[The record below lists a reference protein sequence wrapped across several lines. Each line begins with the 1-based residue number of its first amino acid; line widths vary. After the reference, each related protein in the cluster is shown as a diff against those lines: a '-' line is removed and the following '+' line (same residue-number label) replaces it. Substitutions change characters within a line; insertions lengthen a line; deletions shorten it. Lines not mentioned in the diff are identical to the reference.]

1 MESDKKRTKDDT
13 WKSDELKKH
22 LKVSRSDSQSEDK
35 RHHHRKPR
43 DRGRNDD
50 EDHDGSKVA
59 SQKDP
64 EKDRVKLK
72 EKLGERMRF
81 KSSERHR
88 EERRDKG
95 REKDQPRE
103 QEREIKVNHEKDAK
117 EEKYVSGRSGERHSG
132 KEKDRKPKKD
142 EPNQT
147 LPRNSVERDRD
158 KEHERRRRRSSR
170 DYIDHSKLKDEE
182 RERKQH
188 LERKKETSS
197 GELSA
202 NRSEEHELRYKSR
215 KDEESDKE
223 KRRWHRERKKHKSS
237 TVEEKEKPLKLRNS
251 MSSTE
256 GEEDHIPRRHRERSH
271 HHEDRY
277 HKENRKKR
285 EEEEGEKKKRDHKH
299 REHRNGRKR
308 DEEDL
313 HHLRERNSK
322 EKMKKHSKSEKEN
335 GKREHHKTDD
345 SSTSC
350 LKKPG
355 KEEGGQNE
363 QKKETTYEDD
373 NDSVNYE
380 DDFEDYEDDF
390 EDEDDEED
398 ESSQNTK
405 SEKEAEAGL
414 QKVTVTKSSEVE
426 EIQKA
431 INAENEQ
438 IKAFLP
444 NSRKNEHLPKDH
456 EKYPRIEKQVSLAQC
471 PTSGKFID
479 FQMAQQRQNI
489 RKIANQQ
496 KKRSFE
502 LLRLIDLD
510 FSVSFCLLDLPPVN
524 EYDMYIRNFG
534 KINTKQAY
542 VQWNEDNLDRGI
554 QTDEIETQEKWTQ
567 HPGETALVSGGPK
580 SSYDVTAITPKIDSQ
595 RLANF
600 LRSACQVIEVLL
612 EEDQVATQPRRNLRS
627 RSSSLSISDR
637 CFQLN
642 TNLPFLN
649 GRRISC
655 LHISQAQR
663 QALLSVHGLPETSN
677 DLSLDSKY
685 IICVWN
691 VWQPSSPQKLL
702 LCESQV
708 TCCCFSPYKATLVF
722 AGTVDGSV
730 LVWDLRENSRMHQCV
745 KVNETDW
752 TFRSPTFSTD
762 GVFAA
767 INHACTVLTIEPV
780 STSVFKE
787 QNCGFSYLSVQ
798 EEMLGLSFQIAS
810 MDENGTL
817 SLWVVVELQKG
828 DLSGSQNDL
837 GLIPGGKIKL
847 VHSST
852 VHLNCSIS
860 PKDYTFLGVP
870 QTLNIKFLP
879 SNPNHF
885 VVGTDAGLV
894 SHGTRHE
901 LKVPPKWFKPQQGG
915 LRATQVN
922 AIDFS
927 PFGKPIFLVGCSDGS
942 IRLHQMASELPLMQ
956 WNNSTAGQAVI
967 ALQWALT
974 RPAVF
979 FVLDAT
985 SVIYIWDLLENDL
998 SPVAKQPIWSDKII
1012 TMAVLGEPE
1021 KPSGVL
1027 GIALAKESGIIDI
1040 KYVKKIWAL
1049 PQPEEVEKLNL
1060 LLQQAL

>member
-1 MESDKKRTKDDT
+1 MEGHKKRTKDDT

-22 LKVSRSDSQSEDK
+22 LKASRLDSQSEDK
-35 RHHHRKPR
+35 RHHQKKPR
-43 DRGRNDD
+43 DGGRNEDD
-50 EDHDGSKVA
+50 DDGGNKVGL
-59 SQKDP
+59 QKDP

-72 EKLGERMRF
+72 EKGEKIRF

-88 EERRDKG
+88 EERKEKG
-95 REKDQPRE
+95 REKDHPRE
-103 QEREIKVNHEKDAK
+103 REREIKVNDEKDAK
-117 EEKYVSGRSGERHSG
+117 EEKYISGKSGERHSG
-132 KEKDRKPKKD
+132 KERDRKPKKD

-147 LPRNSVERDRD
+147 LPQNSVETCRERD
-158 KEHERRRRRSSR
+158 KEHERRRRRRSSQ
-170 DYIDHSKLKDEE
+170 DNPDHSKIKDEE

-188 LERKKETSS
+188 SERKKEASS
-197 GELSA
+197 GEVLSS
-202 NRSEEHELRYKSR
+202 RDEEREQRHKSR
-215 KDEESDKE
+215 KDEEPDKE
-223 KRRWHRERKKHKSS
+223 KRRRHRERKEHKPSIA
-237 TVEEKEKPLKLRNS
+237 EEKEKHLRLRNPKD
-251 MSSTE
+251 
-256 GEEDHIPRRHRERSH
+256 GEEARVPRKHKERSH
-271 HHEDRY
+271 REDRY
-277 HKENRKKR
+277 PKENSERR
-285 EEEEGEKKKRDHKH
+285 EEEEGEKRKRDHKH
-299 REHRNGRKR
+299 SERRNEGKRGKEEADRLPERHTRE
-308 DEEDL
+308 EI
-313 HHLRERNSK
+313 
-322 EKMKKHSKSEKEN
+322 KKHGKSERED
-335 GKREHHKTDD
+335 GRREHHKNDD
-345 SSTSC
+345 SSAPC
-350 LKKPG
+350 LKRQAN
-355 KEEGGQNE
+355 EEGGENE
-363 QKKETTYEDD
+363 LKKETSYEDY
-373 NDSVNYE
+373 NYSVNYE

-390 EDEDDEED
+390 DDEDEN
-398 ESSQNTK
+398 SLNT
-405 SEKEAEAGL
+405 EKEKGEAGGGL
-414 QKVTVTKSSEVE
+414 QRVTVTKSSEVE

-431 INAENEQ
+431 INAENE
-438 IKAFLP
+438 KLEAFFP
-444 NSRKNEHLPKDH
+444 KSRKNEYLSKDC
-456 EKYPRIEKQVSLAQC
+456 EKKPRIEREVSPAQC

-479 FQMAQQRQNI
+479 FQMAKQRQSI
-489 RKIANQQ
+489 RKIASQQ

-542 VQWNEDNLDRGI
+542 VQWNEDNLDRDI
-554 QTDEIETQEKWTQ
+554 QTEEIETQEKWTQ
-567 HPGETALVSGGPK
+567 HPGEAALVSGGPK
-580 SSYDVTAITPKIDSQ
+580 SSHDVTAVTPKIDSQ

-627 RSSSLSISDR
+627 RPSSLSISDR

-642 TNLPFLN
+642 TDLPFLN
-649 GRRISC
+649 ARKVSC

-663 QALLSVHGLPETSN
+663 QALLSVHGLPENSN
-677 DLSLDSKY
+677 DQPLDSKY

-691 VWQPSSPQKLL
+691 VWQPSSPQKVL

-708 TCCCFSPYKATLVF
+708 TCCCFSPCKATLVF

-730 LVWDLRENSRMHQCV
+730 LVWDLREDSRMHQCV

-762 GVFAA
+762 GVFTP
-767 INHACTVLTIEPV
+767 INHTCPVLTIEPV

-787 QNCGFSYLSVQ
+787 QNCGLSYLSVQ

-817 SLWVVVELQKG
+817 SLWVVAELQKG
-828 DLSGSQNDL
+828 DLAGSQNDL

-852 VHLNCSIS
+852 VQLNCSIS

-885 VVGTDAGLV
+885 VVGTDVGVV

-901 LKVPPKWFKPQQGG
+901 LKIPPKWFKPEQGG
-915 LRATQVN
+915 PRSTRVN

-956 WNNSTAGQAVI
+956 WNNSTAGQPVI

-979 FVLDAT
+979 FVLDAR
-985 SVIYIWDLLENDL
+985 SVVYIWDLLENDL
-998 SPVAKQPIWSDKII
+998 SPVANQPIWSDKVI

-1040 KYVKKIWAL
+1040 KYVKKKWAL
-1049 PQPEEVEKLNL
+1049 PQPEEAEKLNL

>member
-1 MESDKKRTKDDT
+1 MAPSINFFLRKRTKDDT

-22 LKVSRSDSQSEDK
+22 LKNQTYFEGSKDKRVSRSNSQSEDK
-35 RHHHRKPR
+35 RHHHRIPR

-50 EDHDGSKVA
+50 EDHDSNKVA

-72 EKLGERMRF
+72 EKIGERIRF

-88 EERRDKG
+88 EERRNKG

-188 LERKKETSS
+188 LERKKESSS
-197 GELSA
+197 GEVSA
-202 NRSEEHELRYKSR
+202 NRSEEHEQRYKSH

-223 KRRWHRERKKHKSS
+223 KRRRHRERKKHKSS

-256 GEEDHIPRRHRERSH
+256 GEEDHTPRRHRERSH

-285 EEEEGEKKKRDHKH
+285 EEEE
-299 REHRNGRKR
+299 
-308 DEEDL
+308 
-313 HHLRERNSK
+313 

-335 GKREHHKTDD
+335 GKREE
-345 SSTSC
+345 
-350 LKKPG
+350 L
-355 KEEGGQNE
+355 
-363 QKKETTYEDD
+363 KKETPYEDD

-390 EDEDDEED
+390 DDFDDEED
-398 ESSQNTK
+398 ESSQNAK
-405 SEKEAEAGL
+405 SEKGAEAGL

-431 INAENEQ
+431 INAENEK

-456 EKYPRIEKQVSLAQC
+456 EKYPRIERQVSLAQC

-567 HPGETALVSGGPK
+567 HPGETTLVSGGPK
-580 SSYDVTAITPKIDSQ
+580 SSYDVTAVIPKIDSQ

-627 RSSSLSISDR
+627 RPSSLSISDR

-708 TCCCFSPYKATLVF
+708 TCCCFSPCKATLVF

-730 LVWDLRENSRMHQCV
+730 LVWDLREDSRMHQCV

-762 GVFAA
+762 GVFTA

-798 EEMLGLSFQIAS
+798 E
-810 MDENGTL
+810 
-817 SLWVVVELQKG
+817 
-828 DLSGSQNDL
+828 

-915 LRATQVN
+915 PRATQVN